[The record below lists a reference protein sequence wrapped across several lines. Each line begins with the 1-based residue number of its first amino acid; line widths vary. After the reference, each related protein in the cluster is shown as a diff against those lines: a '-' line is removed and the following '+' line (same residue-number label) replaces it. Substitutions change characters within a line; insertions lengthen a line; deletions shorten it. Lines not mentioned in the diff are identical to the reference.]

1 MTGIIKVDTI
11 QNNGGTTAMTIDSS
25 GRVIQSALPRFACH
39 LSSST
44 AINSTSV
51 VDAKFDTIDFNVGG
65 HLAIASSV
73 ATFTAP
79 LTGHYQISSSI
90 ITDGTESVTWAN
102 SMWYVN
108 GDELSSS
115 ADLSYRTIEDPQG
128 GAFQHHGIS
137 LLIAL
142 NANDTLNVKYRNSGD
157 STTNFRAGC
166 RFTGF
171 LVA

>member
-39 LSSST
+39 LSSSV

-79 LTGHYQISSSI
+79 LTGHYQISSSVLV
-90 ITDGTESVTWAN
+90 DGVEGVSWAN
-102 SMWYVN
+102 TMWYVN
-108 GDELSSS
+108 GNELSSS
-115 ADLSYRTIEDPQG
+115 ADLSYRTLDDPQG
-128 GAFQHHGIS
+128 GAYQHHAIS

>member
-1 MTGIIKVDTI
+1 MSTLYVDEIRPKT
-11 QNNGGTTAMTIDSS
+11 S
-25 GRVIQSALPRFACH
+25 GSQVILPEKPRFACH
-39 LSSST
+39 LSSSV

-65 HLAIASSV
+65 HLSIASSV

-90 ITDGTESVTWAN
+90 ITDGTEGVSWAN
-102 SMWYVN
+102 TMWYVN
-108 GDELSSS
+108 NAELSSS

-128 GAFQHHGIS
+128 GAYQHHGIS

-142 NANDTLNVKYRNSGD
+142 NANDTLNVKYRNADD
-157 STTNFRAGC
+157 STTNFR
-166 RFTGF
+166 
-171 LVA
+171 